1 MVITGEFHIH
11 ESLPHVFCYEMSSL
25 ARINVAC
32 IVVNNKAFI
41 SLWII
46 VFVETLW
53 ARKKCISKISV
64 YSNEEQISVSA
75 KIEGGQCKQPKTKWP
90 PPLSQE
96 NQDDFLRSQALNQNP
111 MCVHLSGPTIAIYK
125 GSVLQSFLGI
135 LLLTNWAR

>member
-32 IVVNNKAFI
+32 IMVNNKAFI

-64 YSNEEQISVSA
+64 YSNEEQISASA
-75 KIEGGQCKQPKTKWP
+75 KIGGQCNQPKTKWP
-90 PPLSQE
+90 PHLSRE
-96 NQDDFLRSQALNQNP
+96 NQDDSLRSQALNQNP
-111 MCVHLSGPTIAIYK
+111 MYVHLSGPTIAIYK
-125 GSVLQSFLGI
+125 DSVLQSFLGI
-135 LLLTNWAR
+135 LLLTHWAQ